1 MPADQPSAFNLEYL
15 KKRSKRLLRECR
27 AADAE
32 AIAWVQARLPRLR
45 SLDKPALSTG
55 IRLADVQHAVAVE
68 RGFSS
73 WGDLTRYGDPL
84 SRLLTAIRGAH
95 IVTLRRELRSFSG
108 LAGANAFAAAALGD
122 AQALRQ
128 HLEHDRSLATTPRD
142 GWTPLDYVCSS
153 PLARL
158 GARYAASLCDCAELL
173 LGAGAEPNTAVLDAS
188 LPGTPLPAIVRA
200 TLAGNLRLVGIL
212 EKGGAQGSAQALQ
225 HWMSSNAD
233 GDRLRLRE
241 LFGTYF
247 QRPDVRERMRNARE
261 AFDAGKHGHIPTLV
275 DVREFQ
281 QGQPSGTSDAFSDL
295 WPALLD
301 RGLNPA
307 SIGATGRSLLH
318 SLVTHAP
325 VSTVEMLL
333 NRGVDF
339 DVFDADGRSV
349 LATAVRAGNFEVADV
364 LRSRGTVDDATP
376 MDQLIGFCRSQDPD
390 RARDVVTQCP
400 GVLRNVAR
408 VDGDEFVRT
417 AVRGSI
423 DEVRLMLTCG
433 FPPDTVGESGA
444 TALQEAA
451 WHGQV
456 HVVELLLAHGA
467 SPTVR
472 DDVYGETAL
481 DWAHHGSTHAHGAE
495 EGCLEAARL
504 IQHALSSC

>member
-27 AADAE
+27 AVDAE

-45 SLDKPALSTG
+45 SLDGPALSTSIG
-55 IRLADVQHAVAVE
+55 LADVQHAVAVE

-122 AQALRQ
+122 A
-128 HLEHDRSLATTPRD
+128 
-142 GWTPLDYVCSS
+142 
-153 PLARL
+153 
-158 GARYAASLCDCAELL
+158 
-173 LGAGAEPNTAVLDAS
+173 
-188 LPGTPLPAIVRA
+188 
-200 TLAGNLRLVGIL
+200 
-212 EKGGAQGSAQALQ
+212 
-225 HWMSSNAD
+225 
-233 GDRLRLRE
+233 
-241 LFGTYF
+241 
-247 QRPDVRERMRNARE
+247 
-261 AFDAGKHGHIPTLV
+261 
-275 DVREFQ
+275 
-281 QGQPSGTSDAFSDL
+281 
-295 WPALLD
+295 
-301 RGLNPA
+301 
-307 SIGATGRSLLH
+307 
-318 SLVTHAP
+318 
-325 VSTVEMLL
+325 
-333 NRGVDF
+333 
-339 DVFDADGRSV
+339 
-349 LATAVRAGNFEVADV
+349 
-364 LRSRGTVDDATP
+364 
-376 MDQLIGFCRSQDPD
+376 
-390 RARDVVTQCP
+390 
-400 GVLRNVAR
+400 NVAR
-408 VDGDEFVRT
+408 VDGDEIVRA
-417 AVRGSI
+417 AVRGST

-481 DWAHHGSTHAHGAE
+481 DWAHQGSTHAHGAE